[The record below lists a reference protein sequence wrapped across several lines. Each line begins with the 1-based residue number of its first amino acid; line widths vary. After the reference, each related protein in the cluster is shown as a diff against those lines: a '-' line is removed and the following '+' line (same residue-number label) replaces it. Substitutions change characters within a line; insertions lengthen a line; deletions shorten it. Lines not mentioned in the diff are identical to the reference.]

1 MALIRAETAISRF
14 RRDITLGRVVR
25 ALFAT
30 ALAATLLLPLTP
42 VSLDPLLV
50 LPVIAC
56 VFLVVSVGSVKG
68 SRLITDSPSLI
79 AAGQYEEAERRI
91 DQALRAFSIFRH
103 VKVLGLHHLALLRH
117 AQKNWHESAML
128 CRALLGQKL
137 GALNGL
143 GKPARLM
150 LADALLEMGDVRGA
164 GEAIADLFRQRLSL
178 AEVMKLLA
186 VRLDYQSRV
195 GEWGQMME
203 GVTHKVQLAE
213 LMPAGSAA
221 RAQALLALA
230 AKRVGRDDWSEW
242 LRRRAEV
249 LADVQKLATERPLL
263 WELWQRGSAG

>member
-1 MALIRAETAISRF
+1 MALIRAETAIHRF
-14 RRDITLGRVVR
+14 RRDLTLGRVVR
-25 ALFAT
+25 ALFAS
-30 ALAATLLLPLTP
+30 ALVATFLLPFTP

-56 VFLVVSVGSVKG
+56 VFLVLSVGSVKG

-79 AAGQYEEAERRI
+79 AAGQFEEAERRI
-91 DQALRAFSIFRH
+91 DQALRGFSIFRH

-137 GALNGL
+137 GTLNGL

-164 GEAIADLFRQRLSL
+164 ADAIGDLFRQRLSL

-186 VRLDYQSRV
+186 VQLDYQSRV
-195 GEWGQMME
+195 GQWNEMMA
-203 GVTHKVQLAE
+203 GLPNKVQLAE
-213 LMPAGSAA
+213 LMPANTAA
-221 RAQALLALA
+221 RTQALLALA
-230 AKRVGRDDWSEW
+230 ARRVGRSDWSEW
-242 LRRRAEV
+242 LRRRAEL
-249 LADVQKLATERPLL
+249 LADVQRLATERPVL
-263 WELWQRGSAG
+263 WELWQRE